1 MSIQT
6 LEHKEPLIKS
16 LLSFQP
22 LVLSLKRMIAEDK
35 PGARKLYGELV
46 NSLENSPELQHP
58 IEDEETLVKNQEIID
73 TLCVTIFPP
82 TDSKKETLYAVTYPF
97 GFQIVFASS
106 PFKELFMTPGSDMI
120 NIPGLETLE
129 TVSQAS
135 LQLAYNLILRK
146 FYKKTFPDFTTF
158 IFPFTDQKE
167 GLKKMEVRLDAR
179 FTNVKKVDPDR
190 ELPDRQYIVS
200 SNVDDLTH
208 FLPIDQFV
216 FEGVLI
222 IDVSDVTEREV
233 ISDIK
238 NILITINSF
247 SDSSVYEN
255 LQVHIQTLIGLKNIR
270 IGITPFFRVNGFYL
284 FSDVHTKNSL
294 LFKNSKTKQKI
305 RISDYCQT
313 RFKETS
319 QPLFFEELTE
329 KSSGFQELLQNY
341 FQQGFNSLIIYP
353 LKNNNGLIGILEI
366 AAADS
371 GTLQAEHINKIEPAI
386 PLFTLALE
394 KSQENLEIE
403 IDRKIKE
410 NFTAIQSVVEWKFT
424 EAAFQY
430 LQQKQFNE
438 NAKIPPII
446 FENVYPLFGA
456 VDIRNSS
463 VERSKAIQNDLVEQL
478 RNVNEVLTGIEG
490 QDQFPLLKEL
500 NYKVKKYLDISP
512 DQWMSEDEMLIHEF
526 LQTEASSVFT
536 NLRKNMPE
544 LEKVIDKYMKSLDP
558 ERKMVYDHRK
568 RYEDSIT
575 LINDTLAH
583 FLDEEQ
589 QGAQKVFPHY
599 FERYVTDGVEF
610 NIYIGA
616 SLAPQFQFDEIYVR
630 NLKMWQ
636 LGILAKAAR
645 RIRELQPKLPL
656 KMETTQLILANSTAI
671 SISFRSMERKFDVDG
686 SYNMRYEIMK
696 KRIDKA
702 HVKDTEERLT
712 QPGTIA
718 IVYSQQ
724 KERDEYME
732 YVEFMRNEGLLG
744 EKVEELELEELQ
756 GISGM
761 HAIRV
766 DICFDKLPE
775 AEKTDVAKSNGKAK
789 G

>member
-6 LEHKEPLIKS
+6 LEHNEPLIKS

-22 LVLSLKRMIAEDK
+22 LVQSLKRMIAEDK
-35 PGARKLYGELV
+35 PGARKLYGDLV
-46 NSLENSPELQHP
+46 NSLEQVPELMYP
-58 IEDEETLVKNQEIID
+58 IEDEYTLLKNQEVID
-73 TLCVTIFPP
+73 TLCATIFPP
-82 TDSKKETLYAVTYPF
+82 TDTKKETLYAVTYPF
-97 GFQIVFASS
+97 ALQSVYASS
-106 PFKELFMTPGSDMI
+106 PFRQMFIKPDSDTI
-120 NIPGLETLE
+120 SIPGGETMDS
-129 TVSQAS
+129 VAQAS
-135 LQLAYNLILRK
+135 MQLAYNLILRK
-146 FYKKTFPDFTTF
+146 FYKKSYPDYTTF
-158 IFPFTDQKE
+158 TFAYNDPAIGIKR
-167 GLKKMEVRLDAR
+167 LEVRLDAR
-179 FTNVKKVDPDR
+179 FTTVKKIDPDIDI
-190 ELPDRQYIVS
+190 PDRQYIVS
-200 SNVDDLTH
+200 SNVDDLVRL
-208 FLPIDQFV
+208 LPLDNFV

-247 SDSSVYEN
+247 SDATVYES
-255 LQVHIQTLIGLKNIR
+255 LQENIQTLIGLKNIR
-270 IGITPFFRVNGFYL
+270 IGITPFFRINQYYL

-294 LFKNSKTKQKI
+294 VFKNARTKQKI
-305 RISDYCQT
+305 RISEYCQV
-313 RFKETS
+313 RFKETN

-329 KSSGFQELLQNY
+329 KSSGFQEFLQNY
-341 FQQGFNSLIIYP
+341 YQQEFHSLIIYP
-353 LKNNNGLIGILEI
+353 LKNSKGLIGLLEI
-366 AAADS
+366 ASTDP

-446 FENVYPLFGA
+446 FEDVYPLFGA
-456 VDIRNSS
+456 IDIRNSS
-463 VERSKAIQNDLVEQL
+463 VERSKAIQMDLVEQL
-478 RNVNEVLTGIEG
+478 RLVKNVLSSIQD
-490 QDQFPLLKEL
+490 QDQFPLLKEI
-500 NYKVKKYLDISP
+500 NYKVAKYLELP
-512 DQWMSEDEMLIHEF
+512 PTEWMAEDEMLIHEF
-526 LQTEASSVFT
+526 LQQEVSSVFV
-536 NLRKNMPE
+536 NLKKNMPE
-544 LEKVIDKYMKSLDP
+544 VEKIVDDYMGVLDS
-558 ERKMVYDHRK
+558 ERKMIYNHRK
-568 RYEDSIT
+568 KYEDSIT

-589 QGAQKVFPHY
+589 KGAQKVFPHY

-645 RIRELQPKLPL
+645 KIKTLESKLPL
-656 KMETTQLILANSTAI
+656 KMETTQLILANSTPI
-671 SISFRSMERKFDVDG
+671 SISFRSKERKFDVDG

-696 KRIDKA
+696 KRIDKV
-702 HVKDTEERLT
+702 HIKDSDERLT
-712 QPGTIA
+712 QPGKIA

-724 KERDEYME
+724 KERDEYIE
-732 YVEFMRNEGLLG
+732 YIEFMKNEGLLG
-744 EKVEELELEELQ
+744 DKVEELQLEELQ

-766 DICFDKLPE
+766 DICFDK
-775 AEKTDVAKSNGKAK
+775 
-789 G
+789 